1 MPSTLTV
8 TGNLQDLTGANNAGY
23 VLFDL
28 INFGDF
34 IPRVIGTTNIV
45 NRKIEVAADA
55 SGNISTQLWGN
66 DNINP
71 AGTLYY
77 ICVLD
82 NTKVPIQCDT
92 YSLTG
97 TNADLNSISPTPA
110 PPTPSVQAS
119 EILSVTSLAAGNFT
133 QAHTLAQLPTWADI
147 AMTSGGGIWFQKSTK
162 FDASNLYLTASDAGV
177 TADIFVY
184 KLS

>member
-1 MPSTLTV
+1 MPTAMTV
-8 TGNLQDLTGANNAGY
+8 TGNLQDLTGATNAGY

-34 IPRVIGTTNIV
+34 IPRVIGTANIV
-45 NRKIEVAADA
+45 NRKILVAADS
-55 SGNISTQLWGN
+55 SGAISTNLWGN

-77 ICVLD
+77 ISVLD
-82 NTKVPIQCDT
+82 NTKVVIQSDT
-92 YSLTG
+92 YNLTG
-97 TNADLNSISPTPA
+97 SSANLNSISPTPA

-119 EILSVTSLAAGNFT
+119 QVLSVTAPNVGNFT
-133 QAHTLAQLPTWADI
+133 QAHTLAQLPTWADV
-147 AMTSGGGIWFQKSTK
+147 AMTSGGSIWFQATK
-162 FDASNLYLTASDAGV
+162 FDASNLYLTASDVGV